1 VSNIV
6 PDYIEDYIRGLLPEE
21 TSFLERLRLIA
32 ETNHVPI
39 IFPEV
44 RNYLE
49 ILIQTHQIKS
59 ILEIGT
65 AVGYSAGVFAH
76 AMGKDGHVTTVER
89 DDRMIVQAREN
100 IAKMGYE
107 KRIRLIQGDAQETA
121 ASLTGTFDMIF
132 LDGGKG
138 HYIHLLEDCL
148 RLLKPGGLIVS
159 DNVLYKGM
167 IATNELVIRRKIT
180 IVKRMRKYLDAISH
194 DPRLMTTVLPLG
206 DGLAVSVKKAIEN
219 GKGEYATDEDV
230 FAEDEAVEN

>member
-1 VSNIV
+1 MSNIV

-21 TSFLERLRLIA
+21 TPFLERLRLIA

-206 DGLAVSVKKAIEN
+206 DGLAVSYKKI
-219 GKGEYATDEDV
+219 D
-230 FAEDEAVEN
+230 